1 MASPGQR
8 RGNCGH
14 IMAAFDGHK
23 KCARCR
29 DKKLGDDPC
38 VKDHP
43 CSICD
48 SLTVQQ
54 RSMLS
59 TPQYQIRKDKKSGLL
74 VSPSKVTVV
83 GVVDQ
88 EVLGEEEELPVQ
100 ASGSG
105 EQEVFSV
112 SHHNAEEFVSKQ
124 DFDTLSNQL
133 EEKFARFEALLTRTN
148 IFSTPKAPVTTSSF
162 STSDQPFFNPAES
175 GATGPVRPPTSAKDT
190 SQKKD
195 KKNKGTGK
203 KGKKEKLIPC
213 TTVTSEAPAPVKDNT
228 VNISLPPQDIEQP
241 AKVDVPA
248 PGFDLSL
255 GSGVDASISKPA
267 PATHPNTLSASA
279 TGTSG
284 QSFFTDPDFSDFD
297 SAQDKDSEEGE
308 ISDSEATE
316 QNEEMNYHETCRAVR
331 AFLGWDHIPDFELSV
346 SDGDRSDNPWKGK
359 HPRKTGKVS
368 VEFPPDD
375 WLCHKMEKLNCRT
388 AEGYPSRA
396 QESAGLKVDQFIRTP
411 KSQSKWYRQ
420 HRLRQDS
427 SSRPGRT
434 IFSWSDSEARLNA
447 QYSRVAKASAY
458 PQSGPASRPVPQ
470 DILRRW
476 EKCAREGT
484 YITNHAAAFNRCTSE
499 IQEKMNSH
507 ISLLSDVIV
516 KGKAPK
522 EVVNAIKDLKDL
534 SAFHSNVSVALGTS
548 LQHLADSLFIQLA
561 NFILLRRDSYLE
573 YARAGLKPDT
583 WNRLR
588 NAPLFSSSLFPDDI
602 LATAEQDIAKFESA
616 PSAQGPGPGTGQHSG
631 RKHQSY
637 RYKPYE
643 KKDNRQ
649 SGHSSSQSSQ
659 PWRQFSHK
667 GRGRGRG
674 RGGGNSGYF
683 SRSSRGQHF
692 K

>member
-1 MASPGQR
+1 
-8 RGNCGH
+8 
-14 IMAAFDGHK
+14 MAAFDGHK

-38 VKDHP
+38 VKDQP

-59 TPQYQIRKDKKSGLL
+59 TPQYQIQKDKKSGLL
-74 VSPSKVTVV
+74 ISPSKVTVV

-88 EVLGEEEELPVQ
+88 EDLGEEEDLPVQ

-112 SHHNAEEFVSKQ
+112 SHHSAEDFVSKQ

-148 IFSTPKAPVTTSSF
+148 IFSTPKAPVTTSSVT
-162 STSDQPFFNPAES
+162 TSNQPFFNPAES
-175 GATGPVRPPTSAKDT
+175 GATGPVRPLTSAKDT

-228 VNISLPPQDIEQP
+228 VNISLPSQDIEQP

-248 PGFDLSL
+248 PGSDLSL
-255 GSGVDASISKPA
+255 GSGVDVSISKPA
-267 PATHPNTLSASA
+267 PVTHPNTLSASA

-284 QSFFTDPDFSDFD
+284 QSFFTDPDVSDFD

-316 QNEEMNYHETCRAVR
+316 QNEEMNYRETCRAVR

-375 WLCHKMEKLNCRT
+375 WLCHKMEKLNCRA

-411 KSQSKWYRQ
+411 KSQSKWYKQ

-434 IFSWSDSEARLNA
+434 ILVG
-447 QYSRVAKASAY
+447 Q
-458 PQSGPASRPVPQ
+458 
-470 DILRRW
+470 ILR
-476 EKCAREGT
+476 
-484 YITNHAAAFNRCTSE
+484 HASTPSILESQKHQLTLNLALHHVQYLRIFYASGKSLPGKEHTSQTTRQHL
-499 IQEKMNSH
+499 IDAQVKYRRKLTVTSVCSAM
-507 ISLLSDVIV
+507 LLSR
-516 KGKAPK
+516 
-522 EVVNAIKDLKDL
+522 
-534 SAFHSNVSVALGTS
+534 HM
-548 LQHLADSLFIQLA
+548 
-561 NFILLRRDSYLE
+561 
-573 YARAGLKPDT
+573 
-583 WNRLR
+583 LR

-602 LATAEQDIAKFESA
+602 LATAKQDIAKFESA

-637 RYKPYE
+637 RYKLYE

-674 RGGGNSGYF
+674 RGDGNSGYF
-683 SRSSRGQHF
+683 FRSSRGQHF